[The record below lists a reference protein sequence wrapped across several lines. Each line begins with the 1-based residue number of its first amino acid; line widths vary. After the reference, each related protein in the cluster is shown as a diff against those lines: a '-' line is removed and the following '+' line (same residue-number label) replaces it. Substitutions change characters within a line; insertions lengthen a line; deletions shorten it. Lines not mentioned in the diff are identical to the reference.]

1 MGAALSRR
9 LGKAV
14 GTRVVDPDDR
24 DLIFKASLQAET
36 WEDLP
41 TETRRLVE
49 EIESRP
55 QGLGGR

>member
-24 DLIFKASLQAET
+24 DLIFDASQRAET

-41 TETRRLVE
+41 PKIRRLVE

-55 QGLGGR
+55 QGLGNR